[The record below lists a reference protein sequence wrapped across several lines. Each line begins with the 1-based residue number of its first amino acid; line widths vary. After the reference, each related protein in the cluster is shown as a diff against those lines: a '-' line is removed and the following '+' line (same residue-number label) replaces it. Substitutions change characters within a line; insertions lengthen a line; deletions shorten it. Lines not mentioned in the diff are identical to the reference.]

1 MLLYS
6 EDEASYSELKVRDEA
21 GNVTTLSP
29 HNFSIVKKSE
39 PMAWSFF
46 SENKKVGYK
55 LNVDMLK
62 AIRTIENLSGEKLV
76 YLQDL
81 ETKEI
86 VNQKEKESLIEV
98 VEYQSK
104 EIEKL
109 KSENEELKKQV
120 RAILNLL
127 EEK

>member
-1 MLLYS
+1 M
-6 EDEASYSELKVRDEA
+6 
-21 GNVTTLSP
+21 
-29 HNFSIVKKSE
+29 
-39 PMAWSFF
+39 
-46 SENKKVGYK
+46 
-55 LNVDMLK
+55 
-62 AIRTIENLSGEKLV
+62 
-76 YLQDL
+76 